1 MCIHTH
7 GLCPYTSYRFKT
19 VTVWLTSYDAFRG
32 HALFSNWPCSKCK
45 HEEAWSLFY
54 VIASAKWLLKYNGP
68 SSCRLKACIHCWYCW
83 PQIIVITPWL
93 QNSVSVRVSLKVHI
107 CRYTAKQTSHF
118 SFHFQ
123 ENQHVQSKICLH
135 VTRGLSSSQ
144 SAKKMWITSNFVP
157 SRSKIQ
163 SAEELN
169 YRVYIKKTD
178 IATVVS
184 SLDLHFWG
192 LKSSTLHSTL
202 VFWSQRWPY
211 FDERIECNVNS

>member
-1 MCIHTH
+1 MK
-7 GLCPYTSYRFKT
+7 SF
-19 VTVWLTSYDAFRG
+19 
-32 HALFSNWPCSKCK
+32 
-45 HEEAWSLFY
+45 FY

-83 PQIIVITPWL
+83 PQIIVVTPWL

-123 ENQHVQSKICLH
+123 ENQHVQSKMCLH

-192 LKSSTLHSTL
+192 LKSSTVPQYLSILVPEVTIFWWEDRVQCKQLMLSKCISKLTL
-202 VFWSQRWPY
+202 CVQCKDTYICLLQQRNRLMKCYGVNTPL
-211 FDERIECNVNS
+211 EC